1 MRQLKSFQSMQ
12 PSHVTN
18 FISPPAVVSG
28 KEGQLSPKLAV
39 HFEYMFSFIRARLF
53 SHYTRMYP
61 TLDSMS

>member
-1 MRQLKSFQSMQ
+1 MQ

-39 HFEYMFSFIRARLF
+39 HFEYIFFHPCQAVFTL
-53 SHYTRMYP
+53 YTNVSYP
-61 TLDSMS
+61 RFDVLTDE